1 MIYTQSSLFDA
12 LGLLDLATGRSDAR
26 VIGLNTSYL
35 VSRDIT
41 VYSVDFEDS
50 SNSRVSRV
58 SRVSIISYLFFFL
71 GVINILYKG

>member
-58 SRVSIISYLFFFL
+58 SIISYLFFFL